1 MDPESNINSFDNTI
15 NINEDIL
22 KGIENMLKYQNYQ
35 LMELLKK
42 ELKEK

>member
-22 KGIENMLKYQNYQ
+22 KGIENMLKYQNY
-35 LMELLKK
+35 K
-42 ELKEK
+42 LKEMIKKSI

>member
-1 MDPESNINSFDNTI
+1 MEPFNNVLKIDENIM
-15 NINEDIL
+15 